1 MKNLITNRSAAIAIT
16 ACIGLYVAAAQSAD
30 YADIKIGP
38 TFNDKGQLE
47 QPKNFRQWVFL
58 GAPLTPQGL
67 NDGKAGFPEFHN
79 VYVEPAA
86 FEHYRKT
93 GTWPEGT
100 MMVKELHLTQQGQF
114 PDGSSVEP
122 SGRGYFAGGGPS
134 GLDISVK
141 DSKRFAKTKN

>member
-86 FEHYRKT
+86 FEHYRKNKKL
-93 GTWPEGT
+93 GLLQLRPPRASI
-100 MMVKELHLTQQGQF
+100 LRSLY
-114 PDGSSVEP
+114 
-122 SGRGYFAGGGPS
+122 RGAERGVRRLPY
-134 GLDISVK
+134 
-141 DSKRFAKTKN
+141 R